1 MYKEDTIA
9 AIATA
14 PGAGGIGIIRISG
27 RKAFEIADRVFSS
40 PTGKKTAAMP
50 AYTAAF
56 GKLLD
61 KEGQLIDEAIALVM
75 HAPKSYTCEDVVEL
89 LAEKTNTINYEIIC
103 GISKRVPRVY
113 LKNGTIVQTTDYML

>member
-27 RKAFEIADRVFSS
+27 RKAFEIADQVFSS

-50 AYTAAF
+50 AYTASSWTRRAS
-56 GKLLD
+56 L
-61 KEGQLIDEAIALVM
+61 
-75 HAPKSYTCEDVVEL
+75 
-89 LAEKTNTINYEIIC
+89 
-103 GISKRVPRVY
+103 
-113 LKNGTIVQTTDYML
+113 